1 MTIYNIN
8 RPNPLQKIMS
18 IPTHAFV
25 TSFRINHFCDFRYDC
40 PPWHLVK
47 VTGNC
52 IYDYN
57 VVCSCICNL
66 YLQLMS
72 I

>member
-8 RPNPLQKIMS
+8 GPNPLQRIMS

-25 TSFRINHFCDFRYDC
+25 TSIQINHFCDFRYDC

-47 VTGNC
+47 TIGNC
-52 IYDYN
+52 IMTSNWFKVTYAIYT
-57 VVCSCICNL
+57 CN
-66 YLQLMS
+66 
-72 I
+72 